1 MRYIFIF
8 LLIPVKGNWNEWSQW
23 TSCNATIC
31 GNGYQERERTCNYDI
46 FGNDDCTESGKSDL
60 RFQKDLRFFCIFE
73 ILFDFQRMQHTSK
86 KVQARVGRMG

>member
-1 MRYIFIF
+1 MNLSKYDEMIMRYIFIS
-8 LLIPVKGNWNEWSQW
+8 LWITVKGNWNEWSQW

-60 RFQKDLRFFCIFE
+60 RFQKI
-73 ILFDFQRMQHTSK
+73 K
-86 KVQARVGRMG
+86 N